1 MYLSIMDEVAA
12 RNAMDLMVHLG
23 IIRKQTLGDVCDVRQ
38 LHVFIHDLANLELA
52 LNELSL
58 GGIVMM
64 GHMVGKPLALR
75 VLIAL
80 LARDCTP
87 GCRFMEE
94 DLLGLYDNLC
104 ASMDRVQVLRRM
116 QDMKEK
122 TEGEC
127 AAMVQ
132 NSGKNDNGQSL
143 MKWTHGTNGR
153 WVGSWVYVC

>member
-58 GGIVMM
+58 GGVVMM

-116 QDMKEK
+116 
-122 TEGEC
+122 
-127 AAMVQ
+127 VQ